1 MPPEEAAE
9 KYVWSEVQV
18 SGGTNVQV
26 TLPKPQARENFY
38 RDSAVV
44 AFRLMNSV
52 PHQPLKNWKQKAL
65 LGSLPSS
72 SAPDTSPLFAEIPS
86 TPGQSRM
93 PMPWRS
99 WI

>member
-1 MPPEEAAE
+1 M
-9 KYVWSEVQV
+9 

-26 TLPKPQARENFY
+26 TLPAPKARENFY

-44 AFRLMNSV
+44 AFRLTNSA

-65 LGSLPSS
+65 QGSLEPS
-72 SAPDTSPLFAEIPS
+72 SAPDSSPLFAEIPA
-86 TPGQSRM
+86 TPGEQDANV
-93 PMPWRS
+93 PWTS